1 MTVGFVSSSRAVIR
15 AHQERFLIE
24 RGRLF
29 LWAMIAVVL
38 GLWGLN
44 ASGLVTHAASSLP
57 FLNSIELCVL
67 TVAVTQLRRPWC
79 RRHVLGL
86 LVAFCVEIV
95 AFVALYGLW
104 TGELWMLSLR
114 LTALSLVTAAVL
126 PWGVAAQGVVVA
138 ASSLGFASVH
148 WSLNGTLDHPLTI
161 PTLVLPAVS
170 LLIAFWLKQAHAD
183 IATEIERRRTAE
195 GVLRHATEGAKVAVW
210 DSDLR
215 TRKVR
220 LVSGWDRLLGRDENE
235 ITLVEL
241 LDLVHVDDRAKTTVA
256 LQEHLQG
263 RKSTHDIEHRI
274 LHADGSYRWVLSR
287 SIITCDAQGRPY
299 RMQGAVMDITDR
311 KRLEEALQD
320 IEARKHVEEVL
331 RESEERYRGHFEQA
345 AIGIAYVGLDGRW
358 LRVNR
363 RLCDIVGYTEPELCT
378 RTFQDITH
386 PDDLDRDL
394 ASMRGMLDGKIQTYC
409 MEKRYFRK
417 DGSIVWID
425 LTVSLVREPSGQ
437 PNYFIAVIED
447 IDARKRA
454 EEMLRAS
461 EKKFQGLFE
470 SSRDA
475 IMTLEPPSW
484 RFTSGNPATVK
495 MFEAK
500 NEEEFI
506 SRGPW
511 ELSPDRQPDGR
522 ASVEKAKEMIETA
535 MREGSHFFEWTHR
548 RIGGEEFTADVLLTR
563 MEQGGKVMLQATV
576 RDITKRKRAES
587 ERERLLLFL
596 DSIVE
601 NIPDMVFV
609 KDAKSLEYVLFN
621 RAGAELLGYRRPDLI
636 GKNDYDLF
644 PKEEADFFTEK
655 DRAVLHDKTRLDIP
669 EEPIK
674 TAQHGQRI
682 LHTKKIPLLDDKGEP
697 AYLLG
702 ISEDITDRQHAEQMQ
717 RRHERE
723 TMTINNILRAI
734 NTHLDVK
741 AAFPEVCAG
750 LQELAR
756 CAAVSLSLFDERQE
770 WLSFAASNAP
780 WALSAGPGTRLHVTE
795 LPAVTDVLAGRPH
808 IIRDLATELQF
819 PIAGVNYAFG
829 FRSVVNLPLCA
840 GSNVIGL
847 LNLFWREVDGCQ
859 SGEMGT
865 LTQVANS
872 VAIAVEKSRLFE
884 EVSAGQER
892 LALLSRRLME
902 VQETERRHLARELH
916 DEIGQYL
923 TGVILVLGELQR
935 QPLNS
940 ASAPLGEAHKL
951 LDDLIVRVRDLSL
964 DLRPAMLDDLGLLPA
979 LLWLFG
985 RFSRQTN
992 IEIDF
997 QHSGLDRRFPQDV
1010 ETAAYR
1016 IVQEALTN
1024 VARHAGVSKAHV
1036 HASTNDRL
1044 LSVVIADEG
1053 KGFDADAVLAASA
1066 TSGFSG
1072 MRERAVFAGGR
1083 LSVES
1088 GAGTGTRVRAEFKF
1102 TGSGVLGLASGGAV
1116 RRHAGRKEDDIPC
1129 SISEPKPRRETL

>member
-1 MTVGFVSSSRAVIR
+1 MTVGSASGSRAVIR
-15 AHQERFLIE
+15 AHQERVLIE
-24 RGRLF
+24 RWRLF
-29 LWAMIAVVL
+29 IWGMIAVVV
-38 GLWGLN
+38 GLWGLK
-44 ASGLVTHAASSLP
+44 ASGLVTHATSEVP

-67 TVAVTQLRRPWC
+67 IVALTQLRRPWC

-86 LVAFCVEIV
+86 LVAFSVQIV
-95 AFVALYGLW
+95 AFLALYGLW
-104 TGELWMLSLR
+104 TGDLWLVSVWLG
-114 LTALSLVTAAVL
+114 TLSLVTAAVF

-148 WSLNGTLDHPLTI
+148 WSLNGTLDDPLTI
-161 PTLVLPAVS
+161 RTLVQFALS

-183 IATEIERRRTAE
+183 IATEIERRQTAE
-195 GVLRHATEGAKVAVW
+195 SGLQQATASAKVAVW
-210 DSDLR
+210 DADLR
-215 TRKVR
+215 TLKVHFA
-220 LVSGWDRLLGRDENE
+220 SGWNRLLGRDANE
-235 ITLVEL
+235 LML
-241 LDLVHVDDRAKTTVA
+241 ADLWDLVHPEDRARTTSA
-256 LQEHLQG
+256 MQEHLQG
-263 RKSTHDIEHRI
+263 RASAYETEQRM

-287 SIITCDAQGRPY
+287 GVVAY
-299 RMQGAVMDITDR
+299 GAEGQPNRLLGADIDITDR

-320 IEARKHVEEVL
+320 IEARKHVEKVL

-345 AIGIAYVGLDGRW
+345 AIGIAFAGLDGRY
-358 LRVNR
+358 LRVNQ

-378 RTFQDITH
+378 RRFQDITH
-386 PDDLDRDL
+386 PGDLDRDL
-394 ASMRGMLDGKIQTYC
+394 SAMRDMLDGKIQTHSI
-409 MEKRYFRK
+409 EKRYFRK
-417 DGSIVWID
+417 DGSIVWVD
-425 LTVSLVREPSGQ
+425 LAVSLIRDPSGH
-437 PNYFIAVIED
+437 PKYFVSVVED

-454 EEMLRAS
+454 EEALRAS

-522 ASVEKAKEMIETA
+522 ASVEKAQEMIETA

-548 RIGGEEFTADVLLTR
+548 RIGGEEFPADVLLTR
-563 MEQGGKVMLQATV
+563 MEQWGKVILQATV
-576 RDITKRKRAES
+576 RDITARKQAES
-587 ERERLLLFL
+587 ERERLFLFL

-644 PKEEADFFTEK
+644 PKEEANFFTEK
-655 DRAVLHDKTRLDIP
+655 DRAALHNKALLDIP

-674 TAQHGQRI
+674 TAQHGERI
-682 LHTKKIPLLDDKGEP
+682 LHTKKIPLLDDKGEA

-717 RRHERE
+717 RRHDRE
-723 TMTINNILRAI
+723 TTVVNDILRAI

-741 AAFPEVCAG
+741 AAFPEVGAG
-750 LQELAR
+750 LRELAR
-756 CAAVSLSLFDERQE
+756 CAAVSLNLFDERRE
-770 WLSFAASNAP
+770 WLTFVAADAP
-780 WALSAGPGTRLHVTE
+780 WALGASQDVHLRAAE
-795 LPAVTDVLAGRPH
+795 LPAVTDMLAGRPH
-808 IIRDLATELQF
+808 IVRDLATELQF
-819 PIAGVNYAFG
+819 PLVQVVYEIG
-829 FRSVVNLPLCA
+829 FRSVVALPLCV
-840 GSNVIGL
+840 GSDVVGI
-847 LNLFWREVDGCQ
+847 LNLFWREVDGWE

-865 LTQVANS
+865 LTQVANA
-872 VAIAVEKSRLFE
+872 VAIAVEKNRLFE
-884 EVSAGQER
+884 QVSAGRER
-892 LALLSRRLME
+892 LAVLSRRLME
-902 VQETERRHLARELH
+902 VQEAERRHLARELH

-923 TGVILVLGELQR
+923 TGVNLVVGTVEHLSVEGAVARLKEVRALV
-935 QPLNS
+935 
-940 ASAPLGEAHKL
+940 E
-951 LDDLIVRVRDLSL
+951 DLIVRVRDVSL

-985 RFSRQTN
+985 HFSKQTN
-992 IEIDF
+992 VEIEF
-997 QHSGLDRRFPQDV
+997 RHSGLNRRFQHEV

-1024 VARHAGVSKAHV
+1024 VARHAGVSKARVHV
-1036 HASTNDRL
+1036 SADHRL
-1044 LSVVIADEG
+1044 LSVMIADHG
-1053 KGFDADAVLAASA
+1053 KGFDPDAVLGAGA
-1066 TSGFSG
+1066 TGGFLG
-1072 MRERAVFAGGR
+1072 MRERASFAGGH

-1088 GAGTGTRVRAEFKF
+1088 GVGTGTRVRAEFQS
-1102 TGSGVLGLASGGAV
+1102 TGSGVLGPG
-1116 RRHAGRKEDDIPC
+1116 
-1129 SISEPKPRRETL
+1129 